1 MQADKYRRSRY
12 LLAEE
17 ESLRVV
23 YQRRIYET
31 FGLRNWNSAQ
41 VQMHQCIEQSSKY
54 QMDPAAL
61 ERSAEQRLRELMGV
75 G

>member
-12 LLAEE
+12 LLAEK
-17 ESLRVV
+17 ESLRAV

-31 FGLRNWNSAQ
+31 FGLRNWNSPQAQ
-41 VQMHQCIEQSSKY
+41 IRQCIEQSSTY
-54 QMDPAAL
+54 QVDPAAL